1 MNPAPL
7 RASAGEKGDNNVEY
21 ESPEIIATY
30 VEDEL
35 AGEAAVSTTYG
46 QIILPNG

>member
-1 MNPAPL
+1 M
-7 RASAGEKGDNNVEY
+7 EY

-35 AGEAAVSTTYG
+35 VAEAVVSTCYANTD
-46 QIILPNG
+46 ILK

>member
-1 MNPAPL
+1 M
-7 RASAGEKGDNNVEY
+7 EY

-35 AGEAAVSTTYG
+35 VAEAVVSTCYAKDDV
-46 QIILPNG
+46 L

>member
-1 MNPAPL
+1 M
-7 RASAGEKGDNNVEY
+7 EY

-35 AGEAAVSTTYG
+35 VAEAAVSTHYCIWNI
-46 QIILPNG
+46 QKHP